1 MVQTLECI
9 FIQGSDK
16 VVMVICQV
24 ASNNKRKQKALI
36 QLLKSF
42 TSNNLTIVSHH
53 IAANAKVTTAYQP
66 SI

>member
-1 MVQTLECI
+1 MVQTLECT

-16 VVMVICQV
+16 VVMVICKV
-24 ASNNKRKQKALI
+24 ASNNIRKQKALI
-36 QLLKSF
+36 RLLKSF

-53 IAANAKVTTAYQP
+53 IATNATVTTAYQL